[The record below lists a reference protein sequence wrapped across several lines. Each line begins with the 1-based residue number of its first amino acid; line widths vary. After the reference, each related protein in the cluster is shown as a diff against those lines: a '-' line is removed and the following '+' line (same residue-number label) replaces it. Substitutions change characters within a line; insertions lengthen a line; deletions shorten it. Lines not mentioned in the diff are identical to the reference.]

1 MRRHRRHGAQKIS
14 WGAGVIVEAFLR
26 WTDKARSGDRAKAA
40 KALAQAYLEATLPK
54 EKQASAYM
62 AMTYLLDDPS
72 PKVRQALAEALAS
85 AHDAPRAILMALA
98 EDQPEIA
105 CPVILNS
112 PVLRESDL
120 VDLIG
125 RGSSVTRALI
135 GARPELASGA
145 CAALA
150 EIGSECEVAILLE
163 NHCAQI
169 TPFTLRRV
177 SDRFWE
183 DSSIRNLLLDRDDL
197 PADVRHALVLHVGKA
212 LASAAMVCHVITAA
226 RAERIVRD
234 ASDAAIALIAGEVSG
249 PDIPF
254 LVEHLRKKGELTPAF
269 LIHVLCSGK
278 LDFFA
283 EAISNL
289 SGLEERRVRS
299 ILATGRHHAMKALYQ
314 STGLFGTVLE
324 VFLEATLLWRDAA
337 EMPYGGAVHEVS
349 ARLIQKFSK
358 VDADANLHELLSMIE
373 KLHIGDQRQRAR
385 SFAHD
390 LVAEAA

>member
-135 GARPELASGA
+135 GARPELASGPA
-145 CAALA
+145 RRLRKSEASAKSPSCWKIIARKSRLLRCAAY
-150 EIGSECEVAILLE
+150 
-163 NHCAQI
+163 
-169 TPFTLRRV
+169 
-177 SDRFWE
+177 
-183 DSSIRNLLLDRDDL
+183 
-197 PADVRHALVLHVGKA
+197 
-212 LASAAMVCHVITAA
+212 
-226 RAERIVRD
+226 RI
-234 ASDAAIALIAGEVSG
+234 A
-249 PDIPF
+249 
-254 LVEHLRKKGELTPAF
+254 
-269 LIHVLCSGK
+269 SGK
-278 LDFFA
+278 IRAFA
-283 EAISNL
+283 ICFW
-289 SGLEERRVRS
+289 
-299 ILATGRHHAMKALYQ
+299 TGMTFQ
-314 STGLFGTVLE
+314 PTF
-324 VFLEATLLWRDAA
+324 ATLSFC
-337 EMPYGGAVHEVS
+337 MS
-349 ARLIQKFSK
+349 AR
-358 VDADANLHELLSMIE
+358 
-373 KLHIGDQRQRAR
+373 R
-385 SFAHD
+385 SHRLPWSAM
-390 LVAEAA
+390 